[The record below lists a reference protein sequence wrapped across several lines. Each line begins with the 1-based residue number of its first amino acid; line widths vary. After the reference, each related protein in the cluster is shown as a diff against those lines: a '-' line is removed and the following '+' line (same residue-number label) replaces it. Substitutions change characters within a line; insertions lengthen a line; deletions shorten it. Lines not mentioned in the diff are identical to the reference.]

1 MKKKY
6 KLQNKK
12 RFIIAICIILS
23 VIISTTLLVTRR
35 PEGKTDEVYKEIIVY
50 PGDTLWDI
58 AVEHFDGSTDV
69 RKVIYNIKKLNEMS
83 SSELSIGQIVK
94 LPNQ

>member
-12 RFIIAICIILS
+12 RFIIAICIVLS

-35 PEGKTDEVYKEIIVY
+35 PEGKTDEIYKEIIIHS
-50 PGDTLWDI
+50 GDTLWDI
-58 AVEHFDGSTDV
+58 AVEHFDESYDI
-69 RKVIYNIKKLNEMS
+69 RKVIYDIKKLNDLS

>member
-6 KLQNKK
+6 KLHNKR

-35 PEGKTDEVYKEIIVY
+35 PEGKADEIYKEIIIH

-58 AVEHFDGSTDV
+58 AIEHFDGSYDV
-69 RKVIYNIKKLNEMS
+69 RKVIYDIKKLNDMS
-83 SSELSIGQIVK
+83 SSELSVGQIVK
-94 LPNQ
+94 LPNK